1 MTSPPPSHPQVVQAV
16 QVVEAETPYGRPFAW
31 LQSRSLQPGGTLGN
45 CKIFCVVPKEVLIHK
60 YCKGPPNYNP
70 ATLMSIRCLASS
82 SASLESFSAIATP
95 GVVEQ
100 ILGSA
105 AALEL
110 RTLFGL

>member
-1 MTSPPPSHPQVVQAV
+1 MTSPPPSHPEVV